1 MADYGHRETDKR
13 LELMEKR
20 VGAIYKQASEEMR
33 EKLAKWYKDF
43 ERLDK
48 QKADLVEKGE
58 LPKADYLAWRKR
70 KMVESGRLKALVDT
84 LTEDYVNSDKIAMQ
98 IVSGDL
104 TDVYALNANYAAYK
118 IEQDANVNLSWT
130 LYDHST
136 VERMIREDSEIL
148 PLPSVN
154 VPLDERW
161 NRQHLNIAITQGIL
175 QGESIPHIG
184 DRLQRI
190 LGMDR
195 TAAIRSART
204 ATTAAECAGR
214 IDTYKYAESIGIE
227 MQQEWVATLDDRTRH
242 EHRILDG
249 QRVDV
254 GEAFQVD
261 GASIRY
267 PGDPQ
272 APGYLVYNC
281 RCTLVSAVKGIDQSG
296 AARRSKL
303 GNVSYED
310 WKAGKEISDGNK
322 WQTITN
328 YSQNSCTIKE
338 KVLTS
343 PIKSNESHYKKLLDD
358 LETTSKTVKLDYNP
372 VRTRTKNI
380 ADDEIISALAGGDK
394 TKGSCASVALAY
406 VGQKQGW
413 DVLDFR
419 DGESRYFFC
428 KSRNLLELS
437 KADGISALHYGDV
450 VGKSSCTLANNF
462 LKKCEIGKEYY
473 LGAGRHAAIV
483 RKNESGVLQYL
494 ELQSAVNSGWTNFNK
509 NPKYTLT
516 NRFGCSSA
524 SGHGE
529 HLDFMINITDSNF
542 GTDDFKSLLGYL
554 NTVENEQRK
563 GQHGTIK

>member
-1 MADYGHRETDKR
+1 MADYGHKETDKR

-98 IVSGDL
+98 IVRGDL

-136 VERMIREDSEIL
+136 VERLIREEPDIL

-214 IDTYKYAESIGIE
+214 IDTYKYAQSIGIE

-249 QRVDV
+249 QRVDI
-254 GEAFQVD
+254 GEAFEVD

-272 APGYLVYNC
+272 APGYLIYNC
-281 RCTLVSAVKGIDQSG
+281 RCTLVSAVKGIDQSD
-296 AARRSKL
+296 APRASKL
-303 GNVSYED
+303 GGVSYED
-310 WKAGKEISDGNK
+310 WKAGKEQESVEKSEKSGKIKVDIQFFANRSIAKRTDK
-322 WQTITN
+322 QLHKSI
-328 YSQNSCTIKE
+328 NSWA
-338 KVLTS
+338 
-343 PIKSNESHYKKLLDD
+343 
-358 LETTSKTVKLDYNP
+358 
-372 VRTRTKNI
+372 KNI
-380 ADDEIISALAGGDK
+380 TEHQEKLQAPEKYDKEWNEKNSSAKAGLLRHWEKEINSFQKNID
-394 TKGSCASVALAY
+394 LAY
-406 VGQKQGW
+406 
-413 DVLDFR
+413 
-419 DGESRYFFC
+419 EE
-428 KSRNLLELS
+428 LE
-437 KADGISALHYGDV
+437 
-450 VGKSSCTLANNF
+450 
-462 LKKCEIGKEYY
+462 
-473 LGAGRHAAIV
+473 R
-483 RKNESGVLQYL
+483 RKNGR
-494 ELQSAVNSGWTNFNK
+494 G
-509 NPKYTLT
+509 
-516 NRFGCSSA
+516 
-524 SGHGE
+524 
-529 HLDFMINITDSNF
+529 
-542 GTDDFKSLLGYL
+542 
-554 NTVENEQRK
+554 
-563 GQHGTIK
+563 

>member
-1 MADYGHRETDKR
+1 MADYGHKETDKR
-13 LELMEKR
+13 LELMGKR
-20 VGAIYKQASEEMR
+20 VGAIYKQVSEEMR

-98 IVSGDL
+98 IVRGDL

-136 VERMIREDSEIL
+136 VERLIREEPDIL

-214 IDTYKYAESIGIE
+214 IDTYKYAQSIGIE
-227 MQQEWVATLDDRTRH
+227 LEQEWLATLDGRTRH
-242 EHRILDG
+242 EHRLLDG
-249 QRVDV
+249 QRVAV
-254 GEAFQVD
+254 GEAFHVG

-272 APGYLVYNC
+272 APGYLIYNC
-281 RCTLVSAVKGIDQSG
+281 RCTLVSAVKGIDQSD
-296 AARRSKL
+296 APRASKL
-303 GNVSYED
+303 DGMSYED
-310 WKAGKEISDGNK
+310 WKAGKDLELQKAQKLELKQRENELKNGENRGIL
-322 WQTITN
+322 
-328 YSQNSCTIKE
+328 KE
-338 KVLTS
+338 KIRSGEFPLKVNIGQQRKHIEGTHEYKTYLEARLQKGKTPQDKLT
-343 PIKSNESHYKKLLDD
+343 
-358 LETTSKTVKLDYNP
+358 
-372 VRTRTKNI
+372 
-380 ADDEIISALAGGDK
+380 ISEDK
-394 TKGSCASVALAY
+394 V
-406 VGQKQGW
+406 Q
-413 DVLDFR
+413 
-419 DGESRYFFC
+419 E
-428 KSRNLLELS
+428 
-437 KADGISALHYGDV
+437 
-450 VGKSSCTLANNF
+450 
-462 LKKCEIGKEYY
+462 
-473 LGAGRHAAIV
+473 IV
-483 RKNESGVLQYL
+483 RKHHSTGTVIISGKSPENMKFVEYVTLDIEVGKCYCDGQYYG
-494 ELQSAVNSGWTNFNK
+494 S
-509 NPKYTLT
+509 
-516 NRFGCSSA
+516 NRIAIHYSKR
-524 SGHGE
+524 GE
-529 HLDFMINITDSNF
+529 HIFPVL
-542 GTDDFKSLLGYL
+542 
-554 NTVENEQRK
+554 ER
-563 GQHGTIK
+563 

>member
-1 MADYGHRETDKR
+1 MDDYGHQKTD
-13 LELMEKR
+13 ELLAEMEKR
-20 VGAIYKQASEEMR
+20 VGSIYKQASEEMR

-48 QKADLVEKGE
+48 QKAALVEKGE

-98 IVSGDL
+98 IVRGNL

-136 VERMIREDSEIL
+136 VERLIREDTEIL

-249 QRVDV
+249 QRVDI
-254 GEAFQVD
+254 GEAFEVD
-261 GASIRY
+261 GATIRY

-310 WKAGKEISDGNK
+310 WKAGKDQKNVDNS
-322 WQTITN
+322 TN
-328 YSQNSCTIKE
+328 SGKIRIDTQFFANRGIAKRTDRQLYKSIGSWAENIKE
-338 KVLTS
+338 HEEKLNNPEKYDKEWNEKNDTARAGLLKHWKKE
-343 PIKSNESHYKKLLDD
+343 IKGFQE
-358 LETTSKTVKLDYNP
+358 
-372 VRTRTKNI
+372 NI
-380 ADDEIISALAGGDK
+380 N
-394 TKGSCASVALAY
+394 LAY
-406 VGQKQGW
+406 
-413 DVLDFR
+413 
-419 DGESRYFFC
+419 EE
-428 KSRNLLELS
+428 LE
-437 KADGISALHYGDV
+437 
-450 VGKSSCTLANNF
+450 
-462 LKKCEIGKEYY
+462 
-473 LGAGRHAAIV
+473 R
-483 RKNESGVLQYL
+483 RKNG
-494 ELQSAVNSGWTNFNK
+494 G
-509 NPKYTLT
+509 
-516 NRFGCSSA
+516 R
-524 SGHGE
+524 
-529 HLDFMINITDSNF
+529 
-542 GTDDFKSLLGYL
+542 
-554 NTVENEQRK
+554 
-563 GQHGTIK
+563 

>member
-20 VGAIYKQASEEMR
+20 VGTIYKQASEEMR

-98 IVSGDL
+98 IVRGDL
-104 TDVYALNANYAAYK
+104 TDVYALNANYSAYK

-136 VERMIREDSEIL
+136 VERLIREEPDIL
-148 PLPSVN
+148 PLPSIN

-214 IDTYKYAESIGIE
+214 IDAYKYAESLGIE

-249 QRVDV
+249 QRVDI
-254 GEAFQVD
+254 GEAFEVD
-261 GASIRY
+261 GATIRY

-281 RCTLVSAVKGIDQSG
+281 RCTVIGAIKG
-296 AARRSKL
+296 L
-303 GNVSYED
+303 ED
-310 WKAGKEISDGNK
+310 DDSDDHRKHMIGTTYDKWKAGKEQESVEKSEKSGKIKVDIQFFANRSIAKRTDK
-322 WQTITN
+322 QLHKSI
-328 YSQNSCTIKE
+328 NSWA
-338 KVLTS
+338 
-343 PIKSNESHYKKLLDD
+343 
-358 LETTSKTVKLDYNP
+358 
-372 VRTRTKNI
+372 KNI
-380 ADDEIISALAGGDK
+380 TEHQEKLQAPEKYDKEWNEKNSSAKAGLLRHWEKEINSFQKNID
-394 TKGSCASVALAY
+394 LAY
-406 VGQKQGW
+406 
-413 DVLDFR
+413 
-419 DGESRYFFC
+419 EE
-428 KSRNLLELS
+428 LE
-437 KADGISALHYGDV
+437 
-450 VGKSSCTLANNF
+450 
-462 LKKCEIGKEYY
+462 
-473 LGAGRHAAIV
+473 R
-483 RKNESGVLQYL
+483 RKNGR
-494 ELQSAVNSGWTNFNK
+494 G
-509 NPKYTLT
+509 
-516 NRFGCSSA
+516 
-524 SGHGE
+524 
-529 HLDFMINITDSNF
+529 
-542 GTDDFKSLLGYL
+542 
-554 NTVENEQRK
+554 
-563 GQHGTIK
+563 

>member
-33 EKLAKWYKDF
+33 EKLAKWYKNF

-84 LTEDYVNSDKIAMQ
+84 LTEDYVNFDKIAMQ
-98 IVSGDL
+98 IVRGDL

-136 VERMIREDSEIL
+136 VERMIREDPEIL

-195 TAAIRSART
+195 TAAIRSTRT

-214 IDTYKYAESIGIE
+214 IDTYKYAESLGIE

-249 QRVDV
+249 QRVDI
-254 GEAFQVD
+254 GDAFEVD

-310 WKAGKEISDGNK
+310 WMAGKDKKSVDNSAKSDIITGRIGNISTKIPIDKFTKYAINQERQPDKAKAFESALGY
-322 WQTITN
+322 T
-328 YSQNSCTIKE
+328 SQNVDALIANIQQNLKE
-338 KVLTS
+338 EEFVEK
-343 PIKSNESHYKKLLDD
+343 
-358 LETTSKTVKLDYNP
+358 
-372 VRTRTKNI
+372 
-380 ADDEIISALAGGDK
+380 GD
-394 TKGSCASVALAY
+394 
-406 VGQKQGW
+406 
-413 DVLDFR
+413 
-419 DGESRYFFC
+419 
-428 KSRNLLELS
+428 
-437 KADGISALHYGDV
+437 
-450 VGKSSCTLANNF
+450 
-462 LKKCEIGKEYY
+462 
-473 LGAGRHAAIV
+473 
-483 RKNESGVLQYL
+483 
-494 ELQSAVNSGWTNFNK
+494 
-509 NPKYTLT
+509 
-516 NRFGCSSA
+516 
-524 SGHGE
+524 SGHGMRYE
-529 HLDFMINITDSNF
+529 NILTLTGANGKTANVLTAWIEDNGDRRLTSVYVTKR
-542 GTDDFKSLLGYL
+542 GK
-554 NTVENEQRK
+554 RK
-563 GQHGTIK
+563 

>member
-43 ERLDK
+43 ERMDK

-98 IVSGDL
+98 IVRGDL

-136 VERMIREDSEIL
+136 VERMIREDPEIL

-161 NRQHLNIAITQGIL
+161 NRQHLNIAITQGVL

-190 LGMDR
+190 LGMDH
-195 TAAIRSART
+195 TAAVRSART

-249 QRVDV
+249 QRVDI
-254 GEAFQVD
+254 GEAFEVD

-281 RCTLVSAVKGIDQSG
+281 RCTLVSAVKGIDQNG

-310 WKAGKEISDGNK
+310 WKAEKNL
-322 WQTITN
+322 TVV
-328 YSQNSCTIKE
+328 QNR
-338 KVLTS
+338 TS
-343 PIKSNESHYKKLLDD
+343 LLQHRIKSKQSKK
-358 LETTSKTVKLDYNP
+358 S
-372 VRTRTKNI
+372 
-380 ADDEIISALAGGDK
+380 
-394 TKGSCASVALAY
+394 
-406 VGQKQGW
+406 
-413 DVLDFR
+413 
-419 DGESRYFFC
+419 
-428 KSRNLLELS
+428 
-437 KADGISALHYGDV
+437 
-450 VGKSSCTLANNF
+450 
-462 LKKCEIGKEYY
+462 
-473 LGAGRHAAIV
+473 
-483 RKNESGVLQYL
+483 
-494 ELQSAVNSGWTNFNK
+494 
-509 NPKYTLT
+509 
-516 NRFGCSSA
+516 
-524 SGHGE
+524 
-529 HLDFMINITDSNF
+529 ITM
-542 GTDDFKSLLGYL
+542 
-554 NTVENEQRK
+554 R
-563 GQHGTIK
+563 